1 MSILGTIAGT
11 AGTSNPWVGA
21 GLGIASLIG
30 GLFGNKNKQQQQQQT
45 QSQTNSL
52 QDTLNRYFQENSQSN
67 FSRPVYDPM
76 QGTLRD
82 NLLMQHMNRIYDGGE
97 DVAASHY
104 FTNLRSINEGTN
116 RLKNNISEQYANRGL
131 QYSPAAAVGQI
142 GAESNRLGNIVN
154 LEGSIPSFLDNLKNQ
169 RMQAAGQYLQSL
181 PYATASDSVGQQNGQ
196 SVSNMTGSST
206 TNGTVTGTMDQSQGG
221 GIGGGLQSLITTLA
235 GLYGNGAFSGGG
247 TNKPAAT
254 QTPAMGFGQIN
265 PNFVINSPFRFS
277 SGLGR

>member
-1 MSILGTIAGT
+1 MAG
-11 AGTSNPWVGA
+11 G
-21 GLGIASLIG
+21 SLLG
-30 GLFGNKNKQQQQQQT
+30 GLFGNKNKQQQQS

-52 QDTLNRYFQENSQSN
+52 QDTLNRYFQENSQSSL
-67 FSRPVYDPM
+67 SRPVYDPM

-97 DVAASHY
+97 DVAQSHY

-142 GAESNRLGNIVN
+142 GAESNRIGNIVN
-154 LEGSIPSFLDNLKNQ
+154 LEGSIPSFLDNLRTQ
-169 RMQAAGQYLQSL
+169 RMQQAGQYLQSL

-196 SVSNMTGSST
+196 SVSNTVGSST
-206 TNGTVTGTMDQSQGG
+206 TNSSGTVDQSQGG

-235 GLYGNGAFSGGG
+235 GLYGNGAFSGGSSG
-247 TNKPAAT
+247 GVGSGGVNLPQRPMSGASFS
-254 QTPAMGFGQIN
+254 GIGNIN
-265 PNFVINSPFRFS
+265 PNFIVNSPFRFD
-277 SGLGR
+277 SGIRR